1 MVDSTARV
9 LIVDDER
16 QICELVKV
24 FLSRRGFEV
33 ETALSGAEA
42 LEKFD
47 DFLPQAVLL
56 DIRMP
61 ELSGIE
67 VLRRIKDKVPKTKVI
82 ILSAFGDSQ
91 TVQKSLALGASGY
104 IQKPIE
110 LELLLDAIETWPVGS
125 ATGDDH
131 AGI

>member
-1 MVDSTARV
+1 MANSTVRV
-9 LIVDDER
+9 LIVDDES
-16 QICELVKV
+16 QICELIKV
-24 FLSRRGFEV
+24 FLNSRGYEV
-33 ETALSGAEA
+33 ETALSGAGA

-61 ELSGIE
+61 KLSGIE
-67 VLRRIKDKVPKTKVI
+67 VLRRIKDKAPQTKVI

-110 LELLLDAIETWPVGS
+110 LELLLEALETWPVGK
-125 ATGDDH
+125 AAGDEH
-131 AGI
+131 AGV

>member
-1 MVDSTARV
+1 MANSTVRV
-9 LIVDDER
+9 LIVDDES
-16 QICELVKV
+16 QICELIKV
-24 FLSRRGFEV
+24 FLNSRGYEV
-33 ETALSGAEA
+33 ETALGGAEA
-42 LEKFD
+42 LEAFD

-61 ELSGIE
+61 KLSGIE
-67 VLRRIKDKVPKTKVI
+67 VLRRIKDKAPQTKVI

-110 LELLLDAIETWPVGS
+110 LELLLEALETWPVGK
-125 ATGDDH
+125 ATGDEH